1 VKTQKYE
8 ADKKRWEEKEQVLS
22 KRLEEDQALIANL
35 KDELSNNSESQSK
48 NIDEYKEENSRI
60 IADLTEKLKLSD
72 NSLKQKEE
80 LVSIL

>member
-1 VKTQKYE
+1 MKTQKYE